1 MRRKSNSRDLCAH
14 FALIA
19 VPFASLADAPPERLS
34 IGRAA
39 TAAELARWDIDVGP
53 DGAGL
58 PTGSATARDG
68 QPVFG
73 AKCAACHGEDGRR
86 GRDKLAGDANDR
98 DDKTIGSYWPYAT
111 TIFDYVRRAMP
122 PAAPGSL
129 TDGETFALTAY
140 LLFLNGL
147 IEADEVI
154 DATTLP
160 RVEMPA
166 RDRFVAD
173 DRRGGNEVR

>member
-1 MRRKSNSRDLCAH
+1 MT
-14 FALIA
+14 
-19 VPFASLADAPPERLS
+19 VPFALLAAVPAERLS

-39 TAAELARWDIDVGP
+39 SAAEIARWDIDVGP

-68 QPVFG
+68 QPVFA

-86 GRDKLAGDANDR
+86 GRDKLAGDADNR
-98 DDKTIGSYWPYAT
+98 DDKTIASYWPFAT
-111 TIFDYVRRAMP
+111 TVFDYVRRAMP

-129 TDGETFALTAY
+129 TDRETYALTAY

-147 IEADEVI
+147 IDADEVI
-154 DATTLP
+154 DAATLP
-160 RVEMPA
+160 TVDMPA
-166 RDRFVAD
+166 RDRFVTD
-173 DRRGGNEVR
+173 DRRGGDEVR

>member
-1 MRRKSNSRDLCAH
+1 MRQRNDPCVLCALL
-14 FALIA
+14 ALIA
-19 VPFASLADAPPERLS
+19 APPVASGDDVPGTLS

-39 TAAELARWDIDVGP
+39 GAADISRWDIDVGP

-58 PTGSATARDG
+58 PRGSGTAADGARVYAT
-68 QPVFG
+68 
-73 AKCAACHGEDGRR
+73 KCSACHGDDGRR
-86 GRDKLAGDANDR
+86 GRDKLAGEDR
-98 DDKTIGSYWPYAT
+98 DKTIGNYWPHAT

-129 TDGETFALTAY
+129 TDGEVYALTAY
-140 LLFLNGL
+140 LLYLNG
-147 IEADEVI
+147 IVAADHVV
-154 DATTLP
+154 DANSLP
-160 RVEMPA
+160 QVKMPA